1 MTLSKLGVT
10 AFRNIQHIDIQ
21 PHAKFNLVWGD
32 NGAGKTSLL
41 ESIYYLSC
49 AKSFKTNLT
58 QSVIQNDH
66 DQLTIHGIAHY
77 HNTDYS
83 LGIAKK
89 TDGTRKIH
97 INSEKTRSI
106 AELSCHLP
114 TLLITTT
121 SYRFFHDGPKFRRQ
135 LVDWGLFHME
145 PEYNATWKAYQ
156 TVLKQRNA
164 SIKSQRYSQIIQT
177 WDTLLAEHGDKINIY
192 RESYIK
198 QIKPFFMEL
207 VGTLLPELPQLDI
220 NYNKGWS
227 QEQSLLTAI
236 EQAYQQD
243 NRLGYTTKGP
253 HRADLVISCNQVPV
267 CEYLSQGQQ
276 KLAVTALKLAQG
288 KLLAIEQN
296 QSPIYLIDDLPSELD
311 DNKIQLICN
320 ALIELSSQTF
330 ITTIRS
336 HSISQFIQENQFSL
350 FHMKQGR
357 LNQ

>member
-10 AFRNIQHIDIQ
+10 AFRNIQHIDIH
-21 PHAKFNLVWGD
+21 PHTEFNLICGD

-58 QSVIQNDH
+58 QSIIQNH
-66 DQLTIHGIAHY
+66 QDQLTIHGIAHY
-77 HNTDYS
+77 HNNDYS
-83 LGIAKK
+83 LGIAKNN
-89 TDGTRKIH
+89 DGTRQIH

-106 AELSCHLP
+106 AELTSHLP

-135 LVDWGLFHME
+135 LVDWGLFHMK
-145 PEYNATWKAYQ
+145 PKYNTTWKAYQ

-177 WDTLLAEHGDKINIY
+177 WDTLLAEHGEEINNC
-192 RESYIK
+192 RESYIN
-198 QIKPFFMEL
+198 QIKPFFREL
-207 VGTLLPELPQLDI
+207 VETLLPELPQLDLI
-220 NYNKGWS
+220 YNKGWS
-227 QEQSLLTAI
+227 KEQGLLSAI
-236 EQAYQQD
+236 EQSYQQD

-253 HRADLVISCNQVPV
+253 HRADLVISCDHAPA

-276 KLAVTALKLAQG
+276 KLAITALKLAQG
-288 KLLAIEQN
+288 KLLAIEKN
-296 QSPIYLIDDLPSELD
+296 RSPIYLIDDLPSELD
-311 DNKIQLICN
+311 DNKIQLICS
-320 ALIELSSQTF
+320 ALLELNSQTF

-336 HSISQFIQENQFSL
+336 QSISQFIQENQFNL
-350 FHMKQGR
+350 FHMKQGK